1 MPPEV
6 GFGAILGPFLDP
18 PGPRKS
24 CSRCGA
30 VLFFANLASRAR
42 EPEIAPQMS
51 PKSNLKRP
59 PEAPECPNMSL
70 QIGARISIKF
80 QLRFW
85 RFWSPKMAPNIAQKT
100 ASEPRARPEA
110 SREPFGRH
118 FGLILASIWAL
129 RGLMFEL
136 FRGARLLLLACCSSI
151 AGALF
156 LLRPLL
162 RCSPS
167 ELPGYEA
174 QVTKAIASWPR
185 SLVASCLRSSG
196 GRRQEGVAP

>member
-1 MPPEV
+1 MPKNVAPNRCSN
-6 GFGAILGPFLDP
+6 FDQISAPILAILEPQNGTQNRTKNGLRAQGPP
-18 PGPRKS
+18 KARPGP
-24 CSRCGA
+24 
-30 VLFFANLASRAR
+30 
-42 EPEIAPQMS
+42 
-51 PKSNLKRP
+51 
-59 PEAPECPNMSL
+59 
-70 QIGARISIKF
+70 
-80 QLRFW
+80 
-85 RFWSPKMAPNIAQKT
+85 AQT
-100 ASEPRARPEA
+100 

>member
-1 MPPEV
+1 M
-6 GFGAILGPFLDP
+6 
-18 PGPRKS
+18 
-24 CSRCGA
+24 
-30 VLFFANLASRAR
+30 
-42 EPEIAPQMS
+42 APQIIQ
-51 PKSNLKRP
+51 KS
-59 PEAPECPNMSL
+59 
-70 QIGARISIKF
+70 
-80 QLRFW
+80 
-85 RFWSPKMAPNIAQKT
+85 
-100 ASEPRARPEA
+100 ASEPRARPGP

-118 FGLILASIWAL
+118 FGLILASIRSL

-136 FRGARLLLLACCSSI
+136 FRGARLLLLACCLSI

-185 SLVASCLRSSG
+185 SIMPSFFWGSAAG
-196 GRRQEGVAP
+196 GRSPLDYWNMSTMFVSCFAFPPLFGTTTTAAATTTTTTTTTTTNTNTNTNQPTNKQTNIL

>member
-1 MPPEV
+1 MAKHV
-6 GFGAILGPFLDP
+6 
-18 PGPRKS
+18 
-24 CSRCGA
+24 
-30 VLFFANLASRAR
+30 
-42 EPEIAPQMS
+42 
-51 PKSNLKRP
+51 
-59 PEAPECPNMSL
+59 
-70 QIGARISIKF
+70 
-80 QLRFW
+80 
-85 RFWSPKMAPNIAQKT
+85 APNRCSNVDQISAPILTILELQNDTQNRSKIGLRAQGP
-100 ASEPRARPEA
+100 PRARPEA

-162 RCSPS
+162 HCSPS
-167 ELPGYEA
+167 EPPGYEA

>member
-1 MPPEV
+1 MDPQMLQHRSPE
-6 GFGAILGPFLDP
+6 DP
-18 PGPRKS
+18 KTLLESGCCWKLVSEKS

-42 EPEIAPQMS
+42 EPEIAPQMK
-51 PKSNLKRP
+51 PKSGLKRP
-59 PEAPECPNMSL
+59 PEAPECPKMSL

-85 RFWSPKMAPNIAQKT
+85 RFWSPKMAPKIAQKT
-100 ASEPRARPEA
+100 ASEPRARP
-110 SREPFGRH
+110 
-118 FGLILASIWAL
+118 GLILASIWAL

-136 FRGARLLLLACCSSI
+136 FRGARLLILACCSSI

-162 RCSPS
+162 HCSPS
-167 ELPGYEA
+167 EPPGYEA

>member
-1 MPPEV
+1 M
-6 GFGAILGPFLDP
+6 
-18 PGPRKS
+18 
-24 CSRCGA
+24 
-30 VLFFANLASRAR
+30 AR
-42 EPEIAPQMS
+42 
-51 PKSNLKRP
+51 NV
-59 PEAPECPNMSL
+59 
-70 QIGARISIKF
+70 
-80 QLRFW
+80 
-85 RFWSPKMAPNIAQKT
+85 APNRCSNFDQISTPILTILELQNDTQNRSNICLRAQGL
-100 ASEPRARPEA
+100 SRARPEA
-110 SREPFGRH
+110 SRELFGWH

-174 QVTKAIASWPR
+174 QVTKAIASWF
-185 SLVASCLRSSG
+185 S
-196 GRRQEGVAP
+196 

>member
-1 MPPEV
+1 MARNVAPNRCSNFDQISAPILTILELQNDTQNHSKISLRAQGPPR
-6 GFGAILGPFLDP
+6 AR
-18 PGPRKS
+18 PGP
-24 CSRCGA
+24 
-30 VLFFANLASRAR
+30 
-42 EPEIAPQMS
+42 
-51 PKSNLKRP
+51 
-59 PEAPECPNMSL
+59 
-70 QIGARISIKF
+70 
-80 QLRFW
+80 
-85 RFWSPKMAPNIAQKT
+85 AQGP
-100 ASEPRARPEA
+100 PRARPEA

-118 FGLILASIWAL
+118 FGLILASIRSL

-136 FRGARLLLLACCSSI
+136 FRGARLLLLACCLSI